1 MTQPIENLP
10 RHVAI
15 IMDGNGRWARERG
28 LPHIE
33 GHRRGAESVRE
44 IVRVSGELGIDY
56 LTLYAFSTENWNRPR
71 AEVSALMRLLEFYL
85 KQEIAESNKNNVRL
99 AAIGRIHELPASA
112 QKQLAKSIDAL
123 KKNTGLTLVLAL
135 SYGGRAEIVDAI
147 RSIAREVKAERV
159 GVEDID
165 EKVIS
170 QHLYTRAIPDPDL
183 LIRTSGEMRVSNFLL
198 WQISYAEIY
207 VTETLWPD
215 FRKAA
220 YLKALED
227 YSGRRPAFWP
237 RWFRQACMSTTPVT
251 SAQAATSTLP
261 ASRSGFQWRLISS
274 LVLWGIMLSV
284 IFWLPPT
291 GCIFL

>member
-1 MTQPIENLP
+1 MTQHLKNLP

-28 LPHIE
+28 LPRIE

-44 IVRVSGELGIDY
+44 IVRVSGELGVEY
-56 LTLYAFSTENWNRPR
+56 LTLYAFSIENWNRPKP
-71 AEVSALMRLLEFYL
+71 EVSALMRLLEFYL
-85 KQEIAESNKNNVRL
+85 KQEIAELNKSNVRL
-99 AAIGRIHELPASA
+99 AAIGRVHELPASA
-112 QKQLAKSIDAL
+112 QKQLEKSIAAL

-135 SYGGRAEIVDAI
+135 SYGGRAEIVDAV
-147 RSIAREVKAERV
+147 RSICGEVGGGRLDAADV
-159 GVEDID
+159 D

-170 QHLYTRAIPDPDL
+170 QHLYTRSIPDPDL

-227 YSGRRPAFWP
+227 YSSRNRRFGLVS
-237 RWFRQACMSTTPVT
+237 QSEST
-251 SAQAATSTLP
+251 
-261 ASRSGFQWRLISS
+261 
-274 LVLWGIMLSV
+274 
-284 IFWLPPT
+284 
-291 GCIFL
+291 